1 LPVQPSL
8 NSGSPLTLQQRSD
21 ALCPMARKS
30 TYPLDAT
37 RRRVGS
43 ISDGGGH
50 KYNLFSRPETTKSS
64 TTMAEVYNH
73 QSTLSNRA
81 RVNLA
86 LMLAWG
92 VLQISS
98 TSWMKGAWTKDNI
111 LIVMDTP
118 NKPLPY
124 LSHRFESSRIDSM
137 FPTPMSTLSPPTIDQ
152 VGDWVNNTSI
162 FSLGIFL
169 LEMCHNCPIEDLATK
184 QEKNENGKS
193 FETGWGPTMRRPS
206 RHASTSQPS
215 TWTSMEG
222 R

>member
-1 LPVQPSL
+1 
-8 NSGSPLTLQQRSD
+8 
-21 ALCPMARKS
+21 
-30 TYPLDAT
+30 
-37 RRRVGS
+37 
-43 ISDGGGH
+43 
-50 KYNLFSRPETTKSS
+50 
-64 TTMAEVYNH
+64 MAEVYNH

-193 FETGWGPTMRRPS
+193 FDYTPILTAIRLSKLAQNRLGAYYAQAIKACLDFPTIDMDIDGRPVNFSKFATFIMKSIIGPLEKAAGS
-206 RHASTSQPS
+206 Y
-215 TWTSMEG
+215 G
-222 R
+222 I